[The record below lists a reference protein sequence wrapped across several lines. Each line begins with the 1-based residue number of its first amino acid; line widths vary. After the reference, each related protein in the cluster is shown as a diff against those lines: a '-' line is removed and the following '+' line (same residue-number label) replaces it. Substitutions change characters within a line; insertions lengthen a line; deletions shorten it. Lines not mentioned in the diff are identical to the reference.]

1 MTEFFMGIIVTVIAA
16 WLFYN
21 LFFNR
26 DGLVNPDMEEV
37 KERIEKAEELRAK
50 LDCIDRMITDFEVT
64 QMPDMCVSKNL
75 RMIYGGR
82 GGLET
87 EVQILMTGDIT
98 TTKLL
103 EMLSSERARLAD
115 ELLDETEK
123 IPKRHRPTIKQSIKS
138 NDFFN

>member
-1 MTEFFMGIIVTVIAA
+1 M
-16 WLFYN
+16 FYK

-26 DGLVNPDMEEV
+26 EGLVNPDMEEV

-50 LDCIDRMITDFEVT
+50 LTRVDNMITDMEVT
-64 QMPDMCVSKNL
+64 QMPDMTVYKKL
-75 RMIYGGR
+75 KLTYAGKGG
-82 GGLET
+82 EQT
-87 EVQILMTGDIT
+87 ELDIMMTGDIT

-103 EMLSSERARLAD
+103 EMLSSERARLAN

-123 IPKRHRPTIKQSIKS
+123 IPKRHRPTIKQTIKG

>member
-1 MTEFFMGIIVTVIAA
+1 MTEFFMGIIVTVIAT

-21 LFFNR
+21 LFFNH

-37 KERIEKAEELRAK
+37 KEHIEKAEELREK
-50 LDCIDRMITDFEVT
+50 LTRVDNMITDFEVT